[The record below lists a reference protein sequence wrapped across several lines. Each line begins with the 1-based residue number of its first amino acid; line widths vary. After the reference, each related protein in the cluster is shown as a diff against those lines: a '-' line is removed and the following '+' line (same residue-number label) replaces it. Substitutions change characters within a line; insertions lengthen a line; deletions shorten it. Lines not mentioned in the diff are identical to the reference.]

1 MSATGWRERLF
12 FRQSHFSVSDEPST
26 ALVPLFSTGLSRGSV
41 NQPAVSFVMPRHCL
55 LGFLFLLLISS
66 RVPAETLTGR
76 IVGISDGDT
85 LTLLDAKRVQ
95 HKIRV
100 AGIDAPEKKQPF
112 GEKAKSSLSAL
123 TYNRSAEADCRKI
136 DRYRRNVCVVFVGGM
151 DVGLEQIKAGMAWWY
166 QQYARDQTKRERID
180 YEHAES
186 LAKLRRFGLWNN
198 ANPTPP
204 WEWRH
209 DRRQR

>member
-1 MSATGWRERLF
+1 ML
-12 FRQSHFSVSDEPST
+12 
-26 ALVPLFSTGLSRGSV
+26 
-41 NQPAVSFVMPRHCL
+41 
-55 LGFLFLLLISS
+55 LFLLLISAHA
-66 RVPAETLTGR
+66 PAETLTGR
-76 IVGISDGDT
+76 VVGVSDGDT
-85 LTLLDAKRVQ
+85 LTLLDAKQVP

-123 TYNRSAEADCRKI
+123 AYNRTAEADCRKT
-136 DRYRRNVCVVFVGGM
+136 DRYRRNVCVVFVGGK

-166 QQYARDQTKRERID
+166 RQYAKEQTQRERID

-186 LAKLRRFGLWNN
+186 LANRNRYGLWSGP
-198 ANPTPP
+198 NPTPP

-209 DRRQR
+209 HRRQR

>member
-1 MSATGWRERLF
+1 MHHRLF
-12 FRQSHFSVSDEPST
+12 M
-26 ALVPLFSTGLSRGSV
+26 L
-41 NQPAVSFVMPRHCL
+41 
-55 LGFLFLLLISS
+55 LFLLLISA

-76 IVGISDGDT
+76 SIGVSDGDT
-85 LTLLDAKRVQ
+85 LTLLDAKQVP

-123 TYNRSAEADCRKI
+123 AYNRLGEADCRKI
-136 DRYRRNVCVVFVGGM
+136 DRYRRKVCVVFVGGE

-166 QQYARDQTKRERID
+166 RQYAKEQTPQERID

-186 LAKLRRFGLWNN
+186 QAKRHRYGLWSGP
-198 ANPTPP
+198 NPTPP

-209 DRRQR
+209 HGRQR

>member
-1 MSATGWRERLF
+1 MHHRLF
-12 FRQSHFSVSDEPST
+12 M
-26 ALVPLFSTGLSRGSV
+26 L
-41 NQPAVSFVMPRHCL
+41 
-55 LGFLFLLLISS
+55 LFLLLISA
-66 RVPAETLTGR
+66 RAPAEALTGR
-76 IVGISDGDT
+76 IVGVSDGDT
-85 LTLLDAKRVQ
+85 LTLLDAKQVP

-123 TYNRSAEADCRKI
+123 AYNRMAEVDCRKI
-136 DRYRRNVCVVFVGGM
+136 DRYRRKVCVVFVGGK

-166 QQYARDQTKRERID
+166 RQYAKEQTPQERID

-186 LAKLRRFGLWNN
+186 QAKRHRYGFWSDP
-198 ANPTPP
+198 NPIPP

-209 DRRQR
+209 HGRKR